1 MMTERSP
8 QTPHFRPDVRE
19 HIRSSEIATDPLDVT
34 QEIPEGVWLGA
45 ALVVAGILSVA
56 GAFILLWLLS
66 TILIRPTTL
75 EGWLLCSAL
84 GGILLSV
91 AWFGLK
97 TVRRGALMFAAREE
111 KEFGDV
117 RDDLLRALRAK
128 RGEKSRRNRE

>member
-1 MMTERSP
+1 M
-8 QTPHFRPDVRE
+8 
-19 HIRSSEIATDPLDVT
+19 ATDPLDVT

-117 RDDLLRALRAK
+117 RDDLLRALRAR
-128 RGEKSRRNRE
+128 RGETSRRNRE